1 MLFFN
6 KTITYCNEIFKVNR
20 CNILIV
26 AIYEIYC
33 NENLVLHKP
42 IASGFITMACIDYF
56 IVAITPITTTLVVI
70 ATTFF
75 VVLSLF
81 SCSEYK
87 YLYVLWSPVWNGRSG
102 KLRLRVCEKE
112 DARRL
117 PSRKHL
123 MSVFCSF
130 LW

>member
-56 IVAITPITTTLVVI
+56 IAAITPITTTLVVI
-70 ATTFF
+70 AMTFS

-81 SCSEYK
+81 SCRDINSYAHSTCD
-87 YLYVLWSPVWNGRSG
+87 VLCI
-102 KLRLRVCEKE
+102 LL
-112 DARRL
+112 
-117 PSRKHL
+117 
-123 MSVFCSF
+123 
-130 LW
+130 